1 MCAPAICRYCWWPPV
16 CCSWPFR
23 ASAPLPAVASLGYN
37 DRAAPAA
44 STIHHH
50 TKEPTMKQRL
60 AMGMFAVL
68 LASGPLQAQDNL
80 PGNLKIGYVDVR
92 AVLAESKSGKQFR
105 AELDKFVKDKQ
116 AALKK
121 EEEKLVGLR
130 QSLEKEALTLSDAQ
144 KQEKQKSFQEKV
156 QALQKMAQE
165 ADRELRQKDAEF
177 TNKALQTI
185 REIIGEVAKEE
196 KVNLVL
202 SRNEVLYGDEAMN
215 LTAKVSE
222 KFDARS
228 DTGKKKNKKK

>member
-1 MCAPAICRYCWWPPV
+1 
-16 CCSWPFR
+16 
-23 ASAPLPAVASLGYN
+23 
-37 DRAAPAA
+37 
-44 STIHHH
+44 
-50 TKEPTMKQRL
+50 MKQRL